1 MNRWG
6 DQKYLNHIPNIFS
19 NIKIMTHKGI
29 DAKTLECHF
38 K

>member
-29 DAKTLECHF
+29 DAKHLGMSF
-38 K
+38 